1 MPNFARH
8 LNQDVTHWGIAGTDG
23 YGGFTFDTPVL
34 FKGRWEEK
42 QELFI
47 NQDAEEKLS
56 NAICYLN
63 DDVSVGD
70 YVALGDQSLINDPTT
85 ITAFRI
91 QNYGKITD
99 LSALKALRKLWL

>member
-8 LNQDVTHWGIAGTDG
+8 LNQDVTHWSVSGTDG
-23 YGGFTFDTPVL
+23 YGGFTFATPTL
-34 FKGRWEEK
+34 LQGRWEEK

-47 NQDAEEKLS
+47 NQDAEEVLS

-63 DDVSVGD
+63 TDVVAGD
-70 YVALGDQSLINDPTT
+70 YVALGDETAEADPT
-85 ITAFRI
+85 AVEGFRVRSF
-91 QNYGKITD
+91 GKITD